1 MIGFIVVLAV
11 VIHLIGWG
19 VMAYRRRQRRL
30 RSLRL
35 ARTRALNG
43 GAAMTVEVLLIKKCS
58 DSMLWYAGLVGEHVP
73 FIRRERDC
81 YISREP
87 AGYTNIVWLEDAEV
101 VRLQL
106 PRQGEE
112 AS

>member
-1 MIGFIVVLAV
+1 MIGFIVVLAI

-19 VMAYRRRQRRL
+19 AMVHRRRQRRL
-30 RSLRL
+30 RSLYPT
-35 ARTRALNG
+35 RTRILNG
-43 GAAMTVEVLLIKKCS
+43 GADVIIEVLLIKKCS
-58 DSMLWYAGLVGEHVP
+58 DSMLWYAGLVGEYVP

-87 AGYTNIVWLEDAEV
+87 AGYTNIVRLEDAEV
-101 VRLQL
+101 VQL
-106 PRQGEE
+106 PQRGGK